1 MCVFHIKHWNK
12 HGNKASIFSAEKK
25 ISHAR
30 KHFRFI
36 EAQGNEIMY
45 INAVLREENKI
56 VWRSEWL

>member
-1 MCVFHIKHWNK
+1 MEIKL
-12 HGNKASIFSAEKK
+12 ASFLQKKK

-56 VWRSEWL
+56 V